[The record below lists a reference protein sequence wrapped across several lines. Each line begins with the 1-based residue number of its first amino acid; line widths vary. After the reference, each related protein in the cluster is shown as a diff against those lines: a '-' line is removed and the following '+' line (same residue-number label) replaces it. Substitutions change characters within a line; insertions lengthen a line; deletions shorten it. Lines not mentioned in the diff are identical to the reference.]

1 MNKTELISAVA
12 AATELSRK
20 DADKAVNAAVLCLLG
35 LGISAYL
42 LLAPRPTQ
50 SGIEN
55 RELAKAGEK
64 VQIVGL
70 GGFEVKERAA
80 RAARNPRTGEEIQ
93 IAASKSVSFKP
104 GKALKDEING

>member
-12 AATELSRK
+12 TATKLSRK
-20 DADKAVNAAVLCLLG
+20 DADKAVNAVEAIVAAL
-35 LGISAYL
+35 
-42 LLAPRPTQ
+42 
-50 SGIEN
+50 
-55 RELAKAGEK
+55 KAGEK

>member
-20 DADKAVNAAVLCLLG
+20 DADKAVNAAVEAIVAAL
-35 LGISAYL
+35 
-42 LLAPRPTQ
+42 
-50 SGIEN
+50 
-55 RELAKAGEK
+55 KAGEK

-104 GKALKDEING
+104 GKAIKELVDAAGRSDAPETDGQA

>member
-1 MNKTELISAVA
+1 MNKTELINAIATA
-12 AATELSRK
+12 AELSRK
-20 DADKAVNAAVLCLLG
+20 DADKAVNAVVEAITAAL
-35 LGISAYL
+35 
-42 LLAPRPTQ
+42 
-50 SGIEN
+50 
-55 RELAKAGEK
+55 KAGEK

-93 IAASKSVSFKP
+93 IPASKAVSFKP